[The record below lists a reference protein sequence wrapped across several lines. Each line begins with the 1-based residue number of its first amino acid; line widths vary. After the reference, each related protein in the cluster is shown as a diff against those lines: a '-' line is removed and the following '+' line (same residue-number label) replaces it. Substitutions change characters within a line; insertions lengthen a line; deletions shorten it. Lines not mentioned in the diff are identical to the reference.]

1 MKKETR
7 EYLLGLAKLLDET
20 KRIRNSIDDP
30 EGRRYII
37 MSDIVAKEISTKLKS
52 IYLYGE

>member
-37 MSDIVAKEISTKLKS
+37 MSDILAKEIAVKLRR
-52 IYLYGE
+52 LVWE

>member
-30 EGRRYII
+30 EGIRYII